1 MGEKIR
7 AISPNSLTS
16 QHLQADFEIRQLKQ
30 MHTLLQRT
38 SRVVVNSQNK
48 CTLAERRER
57 ERGENALTAGG
68 DPREST

>member
-1 MGEKIR
+1 MGENIR

-48 CTLAERRER
+48 CTLAERRE
-57 ERGENALTAGG
+57 
-68 DPREST
+68 